1 MCPMSHL
8 VGLCLGPALLSSL
21 QDQQSLA
28 NAGHVL
34 HRNTAATIKL
44 NNINTRLVFVK
55 TDMKLTL

>member
-8 VGLCLGPALLSSL
+8 VGLCLEPALLSSL